1 MTNIIKKIEYYFE
14 ATLEITITILI
25 PLLLVTPLVLLL
37 GIALFYA
44 QASLAKSGAFFFT
57 TG

>member
-1 MTNIIKKIEYYFE
+1 MTNIIKKIDVKKIEYYFE

-37 GIALFYA
+37 GIALF
-44 QASLAKSGAFFFT
+44 
-57 TG
+57 